1 MSLIQQPT
9 AELTEIM
16 SLKAFHLVFITA
28 SVLLAFGFA
37 AWSLMVYADGRQ
49 WTDLVFGIGSALAGI
64 GLIVYGRYFLKKLK
78 HISYL

>member
-1 MSLIQQPT
+1 
-9 AELTEIM
+9 M

-28 SVLLAFGFA
+28 SVLLAFVFA
-37 AWSLMVYADGRQ
+37 AWSLAAYSDGRR
-49 WTDLVFGIGSALAGI
+49 WVDLIFGAGSALTGV

>member
-1 MSLIQQPT
+1 
-9 AELTEIM
+9 M

-37 AWSLMVYADGRQ
+37 AWSLVNFSDGRRLA
-49 WTDLVFGIGSALAGI
+49 DLGFGLGSTALGV
-64 GLIVYGRYFLKKLK
+64 GLVIYGRYFLKKLK